1 MKRSLFIMIV
11 LAFMTA
17 AQGKKVTIEGTSSSE
32 RIYLIINEDT
42 EHALLLD
49 IQDGKFSVTVN
60 VNRNAFIRLQESKTF
75 PRRAAAVLIPDSKH
89 IIVDTDNQLIQNS
102 GKSKELKI
110 LCIEMESN
118 SPENFHIDVFSQD
131 PQAWKEAREHE
142 NALHESMRNSQRD
155 TFKRLLLKDKHNI
168 MLAWL
173 AYCYPEIMEGELQA
187 MVDAMKPKWIN
198 HPILKKHEGR
208 L

>member
-1 MKRSLFIMIV
+1 MKRSFFIMTA
-11 LAFMTA
+11 LALMTA

-32 RIYLIINEDT
+32 RMYLIINEDT

-110 LCIEMESN
+110 LCIEMETAALYMNAAKAHKKALGMFTVSD
-118 SPENFHIDVFSQD
+118 HILTG
-131 PQAWKEAREHE
+131 EALSAEERQTSFRQMMEI
-142 NALHESMRNSQRD
+142 ALKTAAE
-155 TFKRLLLKDKHNI
+155 
-168 MLAWL
+168 LA
-173 AYCYPEIMEGELQA
+173 
-187 MVDAMKPKWIN
+187 D
-198 HPILKKHEGR
+198 
-208 L
+208 